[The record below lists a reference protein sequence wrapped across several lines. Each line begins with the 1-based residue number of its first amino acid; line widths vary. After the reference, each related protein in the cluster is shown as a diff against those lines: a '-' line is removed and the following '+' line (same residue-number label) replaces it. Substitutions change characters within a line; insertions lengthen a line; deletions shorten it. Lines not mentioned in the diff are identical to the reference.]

1 MNIQE
6 KLSAIQVELKVGKT
20 RKNNFGNYMF
30 RSAEDILEAL
40 KPYMK
45 KHGVNVTTDE
55 DVVGDGLLK
64 STACLTDN
72 KSGEQVCKSA
82 IVGVEVMQ
90 KGMMAPQRWGAASS
104 YGKKYALG
112 NLFLIDDTQDADATN
127 THDRGPRNAIQ
138 AAKSEPSTIPSE
150 WLNPGTPLWDK
161 VKAKV
166 SAGETTLEEV
176 MKHYAISKANQ
187 LKLTN

>member
-1 MNIQE
+1 MSINK

-55 DVVGDGLLK
+55 DVVGEGLLK

-72 KSGEQVCKSA
+72 ESGESICKSA
-82 IVGVEVMQ
+82 VVGVEIMQ

-127 THDRGPRNAIQ
+127 NHDQGPRNAIHQ
-138 AAKSEPSTIPSE
+138 AKKENTSSIPSE

-161 VKAKV
+161 VKNKID
-166 SAGETTLEEV
+166 AGETTLEEV
-176 MKHYAISKANQ
+176 MKHYAVSKANQ
-187 LKLTN
+187 DKLK